1 MKILSVQTLFATLFL
16 YLYLIF
22 PQFTQAQAVAD
33 TLTFEEITVQS
44 TRYDVEQKH
53 QPISVTRFSAE
64 ELEIYGTGSIAEVIN
79 KRSSAMIRE
88 YGPGGLSNLSMRGYS
103 PGRTQVVWN
112 NFNLNDPVNGV
123 FDLTLMPSNFI
134 RSMELSA
141 GNSSTAYGSSAA
153 GGTLYLDSGAAASN
167 YSAWQTLGSFGQ
179 NIQGVNLNHRSGSWH
194 AGLSLQREASD
205 NDFEFENNGETQS
218 RDNNRVEAL
227 NALVNAGYETE
238 PLSLKT
244 TLWFYD
250 VENQSPGS
258 LSFPSQT
265 AVQEDRA
272 LRSATNIEYRIN
284 NSRLYSNIVYSDADT
299 DYTDEAFGTESETNI
314 KSFSNEIGW
323 SRQWLDNL
331 KTDQSARFLVNRVES
346 SNFDQNESQFNFAY
360 RLNSEWQPG
369 ESLRLF
375 GGIRY
380 DYYETAGDAVSGS
393 IGANYNLFDDALIL
407 RGQWSRNFVAP
418 TLNDLYWPDA
428 GNPELDPETN
438 QKGEI
443 GILSIHEYDSGR
455 FEAEVNGFAGTQTD
469 GILWVFGQDGL
480 SVRNVNE
487 IETRGLELNLRNDF
501 QLSSDLSLT
510 VEAGTVYTD
519 ASITDDESNPG
530 AEGGQLVYVPEWS
543 HRAHL
548 NVNWKN
554 FTAGTDI
561 RYTGERYTTQDNSQA
576 EPLSSFTETD
586 LFGRINIPIDRYR
599 VSVTARVRNLGDS
612 QNQFING
619 YPLPGRSYLV
629 TARFGFNP

>member
-1 MKILSVQTLFATLFL
+1 MKILSVQTLFTTLF
-16 YLYLIF
+16 LYLIF
-22 PQFTQAQAVAD
+22 PQCTQAQAVAD
-33 TLTFEEITVQS
+33 TLTLEEITVQS
-44 TRYDVEQKH
+44 TRFNAERKH
-53 QPISVTRFSAE
+53 QPISVTRFTAKD
-64 ELEIYGTGSIAEVIN
+64 LEIYGTGSIAELIG
-79 KRSSAMIRE
+79 KRSSAVVRE
-88 YGPGGLSNLSMRGYS
+88 YSPGGLSNLSLRGYS

-123 FDLTLMPSNFI
+123 FDLSLMPANFI

-153 GGTLYLDSGAAASN
+153 GGTLYLDSGAAASS
-167 YSAWQTLGSFGQ
+167 YSGWQTLGSYGQ
-179 NIQGVNLNHRSGSWH
+179 NLQGVNLTHRSGSWH

-218 RDNNRVEAL
+218 RDNNRVEAF

-238 PLSLKT
+238 PLSMKT

-258 LSFPSQT
+258 LSFPSET
-265 AVQEDRA
+265 AVQDDRA
-272 LRSATNIEYRIN
+272 LRSATNIEYRFDN
-284 NSRLYSNIVYSDADT
+284 NRLYSNIIYSDADT

-323 SRQWLDNL
+323 SRNWLDNL
-331 KTDQSARFLVNRVES
+331 KTDQSAQFLVNRVES
-346 SNFDQNESQFNFAY
+346 TNFEQNESQFNFAY
-360 RLNSEWQPG
+360 RLNSEWQSG

-380 DYYETAGDAVSGS
+380 DFYETAGDAVSGS
-393 IGANYNLFDDALIL
+393 FGANYNLFEDALIL

-428 GNPELDPETN
+428 GNPDLEPETN
-438 QKGEI
+438 HKAEA
-443 GILSIHEYDSGR
+443 GILSIHDYDGGR
-455 FEAEVNGFAGTQTD
+455 FEAEINGFAGVQKD
-469 GILWVFGQDGL
+469 GILWVFDQNGL

-487 IETRGLELNLRNDF
+487 IETKGIELNLRNDF
-501 QLSSDLSLT
+501 RLSSNLSLT
-510 VEAGTVYTD
+510 IEGGSTYTD
-519 ASITDDESNPG
+519 ATITEDESNPE

-548 NVNWKN
+548 NVSWKN
-554 FTAGTDI
+554 LSAGTDV
-561 RYTGERYTTQDNSQA
+561 RYTGERYTTQDNTLA

-586 LFGRINIPIDRYR
+586 LFGRVEIPIDRYR
-599 VSVTARVRNLGDS
+599 FSITARVRNLGDS
-612 QNQFING
+612 QNQFIDG
-619 YPLPGRSYLV
+619 YPLPGRSYLI
-629 TARFGFNP
+629 TARIGFNP

>member
-1 MKILSVQTLFATLFL
+1 MKSLSVQTLFAALF
-16 YLYLIF
+16 LYLIF

-33 TLTFEEITVQS
+33 TLTLEEITVQS
-44 TRYDVEQKH
+44 TRFDAERKH

-64 ELEIYGTGSIAEVIN
+64 DLEIYGTGSIAELIG
-79 KRSSAMIRE
+79 KRSSAVVRE

-123 FDLTLMPSNFI
+123 FDLSLMPANFI

-167 YSAWQTLGSFGQ
+167 YSAWQTLGSYGQ
-179 NIQGVNLNHRSGSWH
+179 NIQGVNLTHRSGDWH

-205 NDFEFENNGETQS
+205 NDFEFENNGETQT
-218 RDNNRVEAL
+218 RENNRVEAYH
-227 NALVNAGYETE
+227 ALLNAGYETE

-258 LSFPSQT
+258 LNFPSQT
-265 AVQEDRA
+265 AVQDDRA
-272 LRSATNIEYRIN
+272 LRSATNIEYRFD
-284 NSRLYSNIVYSDADT
+284 NSRLYSNIIYSDADT
-299 DYTDEAFGTESETNI
+299 DYTDEAFGIESDTNI

-323 SRQWLDNL
+323 NQQWLENL
-331 KTDQSARFLVNRVES
+331 KTDQSAQFLVNRVES

-360 RLNSEWQPG
+360 RLNGEWQPG

-393 IGANYNLFDDALIL
+393 LGANYNLFEEAFIL

-418 TLNDLYWPDA
+418 TLNDLYWPNA
-428 GNPELDPETN
+428 GNPDLDPETN
-438 QKGEI
+438 HKAEL
-443 GILSIHEYDSGR
+443 GILSIHRYETGR
-455 FEAEVNGFAGTQTD
+455 FEAEINGFTGTQTD

-487 IETRGLELNLRNDF
+487 IETKGFEINLKND
-501 QLSSDLSLT
+501 LRISSNLTLT
-510 VEAGTVYTD
+510 VEGGSTYTD
-519 ASITDDESNPG
+519 ASVREDETNPG
-530 AEGGQLVYVPEWS
+530 AEGSQLVYVPEWS

-548 NVNWKN
+548 NLSWRNLS
-554 FTAGTDI
+554 AGTDI
-561 RYTGERYTTQDNSQA
+561 RYTGERYTTQDNTLA
-576 EPLSSFTETD
+576 DPLTSFTETD
-586 LFGRINIPIDRYR
+586 LFGRVVIPVDRYR
-599 VSVTARVRNLGDS
+599 FSITARVRNLGNS
-612 QNQFING
+612 QNQFIDG